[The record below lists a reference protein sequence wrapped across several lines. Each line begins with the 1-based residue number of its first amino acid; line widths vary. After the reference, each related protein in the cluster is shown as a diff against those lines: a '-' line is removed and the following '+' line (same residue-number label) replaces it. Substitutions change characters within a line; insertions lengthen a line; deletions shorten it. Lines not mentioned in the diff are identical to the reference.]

1 VLIILYFQF
10 CYLLHANYKKVQ
22 TYRINNQIY
31 YQRIHFFITD
41 FAILSVSIGVKNRLE
56 IDPKN
61 PVGLGAYTS

>member
-1 VLIILYFQF
+1 MLII
-10 CYLLHANYKKVQ
+10 KKVQ